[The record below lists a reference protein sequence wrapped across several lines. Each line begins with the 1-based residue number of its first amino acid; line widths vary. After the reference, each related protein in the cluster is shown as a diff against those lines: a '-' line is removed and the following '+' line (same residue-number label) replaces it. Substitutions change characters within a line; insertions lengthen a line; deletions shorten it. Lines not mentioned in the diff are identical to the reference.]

1 MVRRRL
7 IWQLF
12 PAYVI
17 VALIAVAAAGG
28 YASRSLR
35 LFYLNEKADDLEAV
49 AFMVKTQIEDILKK
63 DDYKSLD
70 KFCKQIGQAGKV
82 RITVILPSGKVVA
95 DSDENPGEMAPHN
108 DRPEIIQALATGRGQ
123 LQRYS
128 ETLNKHMIYVAIL
141 VKDADEIRAV
151 LRTSLPITA
160 IYDALET
167 IYKRIFLGGLIVAL
181 CVAGVCL
188 IISRRIAK
196 PIEQMEQTAQ
206 RYARGELDVSV
217 PMPNNAMEL
226 AALANSMNEMARQ
239 LRERIETVT
248 EQRNELEAVLSSM
261 VEGVLAVDNQGNVM
275 TINQS
280 ASQLLYATPQKIQ
293 GHSIYGIV
301 RNVELNRFIEKT
313 LQSEQTTEAQIT
325 LPVQGG
331 RYLHLHGAS
340 ISDVYGKKSG
350 AVIVL
355 NDMTHMRRLE
365 NLRRDFVAN
374 VSHELKT
381 PVTSIKGF
389 VEALREGGLGDK
401 EQSKKFLDIIGKQ
414 SERLNAIIEDLLSL
428 SRIEEGTEKG
438 RITLRRENLRPTV
451 ESAVELTQ
459 IRAQEKNIEVVI
471 TDPYKV
477 EAEIDAAL
485 IEQAL
490 VNLIDNAIKY
500 STEGNR
506 IEVIIGREDGYVTIS
521 VKDNG
526 CGIDREH
533 LSRLFERFYVV
544 DKARSRK
551 LGGTGLG
558 LAIVKHIAV
567 AHGGRVS
574 VESTLEQGSTFTI
587 HLPGKLSSHK

>member
-35 LFYLNEKADDLEAV
+35 LFYLNEKARDLEAV
-49 AFMVKTQIEDILKK
+49 AFMVKTQIEGDLNKG
-63 DDYKSLD
+63 DYNSLD
-70 KFCKQIGQAGKV
+70 QLCKKIGRAGKI

-123 LQRYS
+123 FQRYS
-128 ETLNKHMIYVAIL
+128 ETLNKHMIYVAIP
-141 VKDADEIRAV
+141 VKDGDEIRVV

-160 IYDALET
+160 IYNALET
-167 IYKRIFLGGLIVAL
+167 IYKRIFLGGVIVAL

-188 IISRRIAK
+188 IISRRIAR

-217 PMPNNAMEL
+217 PIPNAMEL

-239 LRERIETVT
+239 LQDRIETVT

-280 ASQLLYATPQKIQ
+280 AAQLLYVTPQKIQ

-340 ISDVYGKKSG
+340 ISDVHGKKNG

-389 VEALREGGLGDK
+389 VETLREGGLGDK
-401 EQSKKFLDIIGKQ
+401 EQAQKFLDIIAKQ
-414 SERLNAIIEDLLSL
+414 SDRLNAIIEDLLSL

-438 RITLRRENLRPTV
+438 RITLHREKLKPTV
-451 ESAVELTQ
+451 ESALELTQ
-459 IRAQEKNIEVVI
+459 IRAQKKKVEIVI
-471 TDPYKV
+471 TDPKEI

-506 IEVIIGREDGYVTIS
+506 IEVIICREDGYVTIS

-574 VESTLEQGSTFTI
+574 VESTLKQGSTFTI
-587 HLPGKLSSHK
+587 HLPGNLSSNK

>member
-35 LFYLNEKADDLEAV
+35 LFYLNEKARDLEAV
-49 AFMVKTQIEDILKK
+49 AFMVKTQIEGDLNKG
-63 DDYKSLD
+63 DYNSLD
-70 KFCKQIGQAGKV
+70 QLCKKIGRAGKI

-123 LQRYS
+123 FQRYS
-128 ETLNKHMIYVAIL
+128 ETLNKHMIYVAIP
-141 VKDADEIRAV
+141 VKDGDEIRVV

-160 IYDALET
+160 IYNALET
-167 IYKRIFLGGLIVAL
+167 IYKRIFLGGVIVAL

-188 IISRRIAK
+188 IISRRIAR

-217 PMPNNAMEL
+217 PIPNAMEL

-239 LRERIETVT
+239 LQDRIETVT

-275 TINQS
+275 TINKS
-280 ASQLLYATPQKIQ
+280 AAQLLYVTPQKIQ

-340 ISDVYGKKSG
+340 ISDVHGKKNG

-389 VEALREGGLGDK
+389 VETLREGGLGDK
-401 EQSKKFLDIIGKQ
+401 EQAQKFLDIIAKQ
-414 SERLNAIIEDLLSL
+414 SDRLNAIIEDLLSL

-438 RITLRRENLRPTV
+438 RITLHREKLKPTV
-451 ESAVELTQ
+451 ESALELTQ
-459 IRAQEKNIEVVI
+459 IRAQKKKVEIVI
-471 TDPYKV
+471 TDPKEI

-506 IEVIIGREDGYVTIS
+506 IEVIICREDGYVTIS

-574 VESTLEQGSTFTI
+574 VESTLKQGSTFTI
-587 HLPGKLSSHK
+587 HLPGNLSSNK